1 MVPFLVYHFLGHFGV
16 WTEMTSGASF
26 IRFVRTDLDILSY
39 TLGFPVLRQSYLQE
53 SQSSSST
60 ISQEQQQQ
68 SGGAAA
74 ANSGNGRSGQQLN
87 RILKLFLHSR
97 INMIKCVVIFRY
109 TINVSC

>member
-74 ANSGNGRSGQQLN
+74 ANSGNGRSGQQFN
-87 RILKLFLHSR
+87 H
-97 INMIKCVVIFRY
+97 Y
-109 TINVSC
+109 